1 MIENN
6 PKVSIYITT
15 CNRLDKLKRAVIS
28 VQNQDYSNIEI
39 LICDD
44 ASTDGT
50 EKFVDSLIFE
60 DARIKYFRNDEN
72 KGACAT
78 RNIGIFNATGEFIT
92 GLDDDDEFT
101 PDRLSFFIDKWDDKY
116 SFICANFENK
126 YQDSMTLNY
135 RLKKEKEFHYS
146 DLLFANEA
154 SNQIFTRTERL
165 REIGGFDVSVKRL
178 QDWDTWLRLSHAF
191 GPFIR
196 FPESKY
202 IMHHDHVQSESRV
215 SRSYSFVDAL
225 NDMAKRNAK
234 IYGFKERKTLNM
246 IILTVNGNLKLKHF
260 VQWFLLDGNP
270 LKVLRMVYLYSKMKV
285 I

>member
-28 VQNQDYSNIEI
+28 VQNQDHSNIEI

-50 EKFVDSLIFE
+50 KEFVDGLILE
-60 DARIKYFRNDEN
+60 DTRIKYFRNYEN

-101 PDRLSFFIDKWDDKY
+101 PDRLSFFINKWDDKY
-116 SFICANFENK
+116 SFICTNFENK
-126 YQDSMTLNY
+126 YQDDIKINY
-135 RLKKEKEFHYS
+135 RLKKEKEFHCS

-165 REIGGFDVSVKRL
+165 REIDGFDVSVKRL
-178 QDWDTWLRLSHAF
+178 QDWDTWLRLSNAF

-225 NDMAKRNAK
+225 NDMAKRNTK
-234 IYGFKERKTLNM
+234 IYGFKERKILNM

-270 LKVLRMVYLYSKMKV
+270 LKVLRMFYLYSKMKV